1 MSISYR
7 WSSSDKTISSGS
19 KKTFKNFFNKLGK
32 HWWGKRIAS
41 VKYLLSKNDDSNGHG
56 GSNFCN
62 IEIFDLNEKVMT
74 RGNVY
79 ATSNGLIPLKLLTVF
94 VDLQIAT
101 IHVNLFAEIQLPRPL
116 TKIRLNHLLV
126 TFNWSEKL
134 VVFYF
139 RWNRPDR
146 SPNLFSSKA
155 NFLSPL
161 SSTFLFSRLKLIE
174 STFSFLTLIWFDLCK
189 RKGRCMILFP
199 LKRMKFEDNY
209 IWESIEWSFIVPR
222 QCWLSK
228 SGLFC
233 SIILDQQVEKS
244 WEDEGT

>member
-56 GSNFCN
+56 GPNVCN
-62 IEIFDLNEKVMT
+62 IEIFDLNKKVMT

-101 IHVNLFAEIQLPRPL
+101 IQVNLFAEIQLPRPL

-134 VVFYF
+134 AVFYF
-139 RWNRPDR
+139 RWNRSGRQIYFHRRPI
-146 SPNLFSSKA
+146 
-155 NFLSPL
+155 FLSPL

-174 STFSFLTLIWFDLCK
+174 STFSFLAMTWSDLWE
-189 RKGRCMILFP
+189 RKGRCMILSS
-199 LKRMKFEDNY
+199 LKRMKFEDNH
-209 IWESIEWSFIVPR
+209 IWDSIEWSFIVPR
-222 QCWLSK
+222 QCRLSK

>member
-56 GSNFCN
+56 GPNVCN
-62 IEIFDLNEKVMT
+62 IEIFDLNKKVMT
-74 RGNVY
+74 RCNVY

-139 RWNRPDR
+139 RWNRSGRQIYSHRRPIF
-146 SPNLFSSKA
+146 NLL
-155 NFLSPL
+155 FLL
-161 SSTFLFSRLKLIE
+161 
-174 STFSFLTLIWFDLCK
+174 
-189 RKGRCMILFP
+189 
-199 LKRMKFEDNY
+199 
-209 IWESIEWSFIVPR
+209 
-222 QCWLSK
+222 
-228 SGLFC
+228 LFC
-233 SIILDQQVEKS
+233 SIHWNWLNQLFRSWPWFDLTFEKEKADVWFYS
-244 WEDEGT
+244 FGKKWNLKTIITESQ